1 MCNVLRIT
9 SPCCLK
15 WAVEKMRRMGVNV
28 PGESVSQHGDC
39 KRPPP
44 QCRRTARVFACCE
57 EHCKRH
63 QIFEEKWCPKADSNH
78 RHSDFQ
84 SLALPTELFGHPRFR
99 VIPVTWSRAY
109 RQRRGGLSSQK
120 SAKKRLAVK
129 ASIFVGLS
137 GYGWVIA
144 LVTAGAH
151 GDAIILV
158 KPGVQITIT
167 ASARA
172 EGAEFLRRRFA
183 TQRAG
188 AWLCRGSGF
197 GRCGRVIG
205 HGQQRWRIA
214 RHLPRPPVVRCGGQV
229 R

>member
-1 MCNVLRIT
+1 MCNLLRIA
-9 SPCCLK
+9 SPCRLK
-15 WAVEKMRRMGVNV
+15 WPSEKTRRIGVNV
-28 PGESVSQHGDC
+28 HDAIVSRHGDC
-39 KRPPP
+39 ERLPPE
-44 QCRRTARVFACCE
+44 CRRTARVFACCE
-57 EHCKRH
+57 QHYKRH

-99 VIPVTWSRAY
+99 GIPVTWSRAY
-109 RQRRGGLSSQK
+109 RQWRGILSSQK
-120 SAKKRLAVK
+120 SAKKRLGAK
-129 ASIFVGLS
+129 PLIFKRVARCRR
-137 GYGWVIA
+137 VVA

-158 KPGVQITIT
+158 KPGVQIPIT
-167 ASARA
+167 APARA